1 MSSPSLRLY
10 QLNEYI
16 RRVIALNFSESIWI
30 NCEIASFKESRGH
43 AYLELIEKSDFDDNI
58 IAQASAVIWR
68 TQLNSIYKKL
78 GEDSLGI
85 LAAGKDVLIKVKVD
99 YNEKYG
105 LKLIIE
111 DIDLSFTIG
120 KLALKRQAILEE
132 LSKLKLIDKNKS
144 IPLPKVFQRLAVI
157 SSSTAAGWFDFQNHI
172 QQNKYGYTFTLDLYP
187 SAMQGNLVEQEFC
200 SQMKSITRNLKK
212 YDCVIIIR
220 GGGGKVDLSDFDN
233 LQIASAIAHC
243 PIPVFTGIGHEIDES
258 VADIVANLSHKTP
271 TAVAD
276 FIISYN
282 LSFENE
288 ILQMGWAISEEVRR
302 LVVNQ
307 NERVNYL
314 AQQLNWLSVSQ
325 VTRYKTLL
333 DTLHLDMKRMIIQ
346 KFKTLTIELDGMSN
360 LIEQL
365 SPESHLKRGYT
376 ITLFNNRS
384 LSKSNFP
391 KPGDTISTKSIAGS
405 LLSTVNNKES

>member
-1 MSSPSLRLY
+1 MFPSLRLY

-68 TQLNSIYKKL
+68 TQLNIIYKKL
-78 GEDSLGI
+78 GEDSIGVLQ
-85 LAAGKDVLIKVKVD
+85 AGKDVLIKVKVD
-99 YNEKYG
+99 FNEKYG

-132 LSKLKLIDKNKS
+132 LSKLKLIDKNKG

-157 SSSTAAGWFDFQNHI
+157 SSPNAAGWGDFQNHI
-172 QQNKYGYTFTLDLYP
+172 MQNKYGYKFKIDLFP
-187 SAMQGNLVEQEFC
+187 SAMQGNLVEQELC
-200 SQMKSITRNLKK
+200 GQMKSITKNLKK

-233 LQIASAIAHC
+233 LNIATTIAHC
-243 PIPVFTGIGHEIDES
+243 PIPVFTGIGHDIDES
-258 VADIVANLSHKTP
+258 VADIVANTSHKTP

-276 FIISYN
+276 FIVSYN
-282 LSFENE
+282 SDFETE
-288 ILQMGWAISEEVRR
+288 VLQMGWAISEAVRR
-302 LVVNQ
+302 TVTDHNDKI
-307 NERVNYL
+307 NYME
-314 AQQLNWLSVSQ
+314 QQLSWLSKSQ
-325 VTRYKTLL
+325 ITRYQTILN
-333 DTLHLDMKRMIIQ
+333 TISLDMQRLITQ
-346 KFKTLTIELDGMSN
+346 KFKTLNMELDGIAK
-360 LIEQL
+360 LVEQL
-365 SPESHLKRGYT
+365 SPEAHFKRGYT
-376 ITLFNNRS
+376 ITLYN
-384 LSKSNFP
+384 K
-391 KPGDTISTKSIAGS
+391 KTISDKNYPKEGEQIITQTIAGN
-405 LLSTVNNKES
+405 LISTINNN